1 MFNLSKIKYSMSQA
15 KKNVIRNG
23 LMSVASLFTITCC
36 LLILGLFTIISFNIN
51 FFSEQLKDQCEV
63 QAYMLQGTSDERM
76 EEIKTEIENI
86 ENVKTVSLYTKEEL
100 YEFAMNDVFKGK
112 EDMMPTYDE
121 NDNPFSDS
129 YQITLVDISKTAQTI
144 SEIEKINDMEHVE
157 DRQELTNIIIVGSNA
172 IKNVSVVIMIILLVI
187 SMVIISNT
195 VRLTVFNRRK
205 EINIMKYIGAT
216 DRFIRTPF
224 VMEGMLIGFIGALI
238 AFGVVSWGYNEVIR
252 LFGELLDSV
261 EFGSLSLVPYTT
273 VAPTIIILFVGFGCL
288 IGVVGSLISMRKH
301 LKV

>member
-1 MFNLSKIKYSMSQA
+1 MFNLSKIRYSISQA
-15 KKNVIRNG
+15 KKNIIRNG

-36 LLILGLFTIISFNIN
+36 LLILGLFTLISFNIN
-51 FFSEQLKDQCEV
+51 FFSDQLKDQCEV
-63 QAYMLQGTSDERM
+63 QAYMLQGTSDERI

-100 YEFAMNDVFKGK
+100 YEFAMTDVFKGR

-129 YQITLVDISKTAQTI
+129 YQITLVDISKTQETI
-144 SEIEKINDMEHVE
+144 SAIEKINDMEHVE

-172 IKNVSVVIMIILLVI
+172 IKNVSVIIMIILLVI

-273 VAPTIIILFVGFGCL
+273 AAPTIIILFIAFGCL

>member
-1 MFNLSKIKYSMSQA
+1 MFNLSKIRYSMSQA
-15 KKNVIRNG
+15 KKNIIRNG

-36 LLILGLFTIISFNIN
+36 LLILGLFTLMSFNVN
-51 FFSEQLKDQCEV
+51 FFSQQLKDQCEV
-63 QAYMLQGTSDERM
+63 QAYMIRGTTPERI
-76 EEIKTEIENI
+76 EEIRYEIEAI
-86 ENVKTVSLYTKEEL
+86 ENVKTVSLYTKEQL

-112 EDMMPTYDE
+112 EDMMPAYDE

-129 YQITLVDISKTAQTI
+129 YQITLDDISKTSQTI

-157 DRQELTNIIIVGSNA
+157 DRQELTNIIILGSNA
-172 IKNVSVVIMIILLVI
+172 IKNISIVIMIILLII

-216 DRFIRTPF
+216 NRFIRTPF
-224 VMEGMLIGFIGALI
+224 VLEGMLIGFFGALI
-238 AFGVVSWGYNEVIR
+238 AFGVISWGYNELIR
-252 LFGELLDSV
+252 LFAELLDSV
-261 EFGSLSLVPYTT
+261 EFGSLSLVPYTS
-273 VAPTIIILFVGFGCL
+273 VAPTLIILFVAFGCL
-288 IGVVGSLISMRKH
+288 IGIIGSVISMRKH

>member
-100 YEFAMNDVFKGK
+100 YEFAMTDVFKGK

>member
-1 MFNLSKIKYSMSQA
+1 MFNLSKIKYSISQA
-15 KKNVIRNG
+15 KKNIIRNG

-36 LLILGLFTIISFNIN
+36 LLILGLFTLISFNMN

-63 QAYMLQGTSDERM
+63 QAYMLQGTTDERI
-76 EEIKTEIENI
+76 EEIKLEIEKI
-86 ENVKTVSLYTKEEL
+86 DNVKTVSLYTKEEL

-121 NDNPFSDS
+121 NENPFSDS
-129 YQITLVDISKTAQTI
+129 YQITLNDISKTAETI

-172 IKNVSVVIMIILLVI
+172 IKNVSMIIMIILLVI

-224 VMEGMLIGFIGALI
+224 VMEGMLIGFIGAFI

-261 EFGSLSLVPYTT
+261 EFGSLSLVPYTS
-273 VAPTIIILFVGFGCL
+273 VAPTIIILFVVFGCS
-288 IGVVGSLISMRKH
+288 IGIVGSLISMRKH